1 MKTSGGEYMKK
12 NLFVFA
18 LSAVIIGGIDVY
30 FFENIVFANEMEET
44 SEKEKNP
51 IDLKKNKD
59 SLPEEGEENDDSL
72 QWENQSEEK
81 QLESGEKEIGAESEE
96 ARGDETQPEI
106 IGMNHLLIPQKL
118 QVVIDPWEMDGKSQI
133 YSEEYAIKNTGET
146 SGTLILSDLACQ
158 IAEGS
163 GVEIKD
169 DPKGIHDDGNKSAYI
184 EIVFGDRDKV
194 ILSQEGAVYK
204 AELKP
209 EEELTLRFSG
219 EVNENAEE
227 SWRNGD
233 VALKVTYAWEPEEL
247 AVDTGEEEEPVS
259 RESQETDT
267 VTEEKEKPEVLELEL
282 TEPEDF
288 TLDFWEADEN
298 GDIHSPLYK
307 VKNSGGTA
315 GIFALSELVCRSG
328 EESGIVV
335 MTEKEKPQEA
345 EGRFLYMELV
355 PEPKEQGNAEET
367 EETYLLLP
375 EIAEENPEASDYKKE
390 LNPGEEFTF
399 RLRGKLYG
407 VKPEEIKKGDI
418 VVTAVCSLKPE
429 EEIPGQDS
437 AQDGLQGVEPE

>member
-1 MKTSGGEYMKK
+1 MKK
-12 NLFVFA
+12 KMLAFA
-18 LSAVIIGGIDVY
+18 LSVMIIGGIDSCS
-30 FFENIVFANEMEET
+30 FENIVFANEMEAA
-44 SEKEKNP
+44 SEKEENP
-51 IDLKKNKD
+51 VDLKKNKD
-59 SLPEEGEENDDSL
+59 SQPKEGEEDGDSL
-72 QWENQSEEK
+72 QWENRSEEK
-81 QLESGEKEIGAESEE
+81 QLENGAEEIETESEKAKKDE
-96 ARGDETQPEI
+96 AQREI
-106 IGMNHLLIPQKL
+106 TGMNHLLIPQKL
-118 QVVIDPWEMDGKSQI
+118 QVVIDPWEMDGKGQI
-133 YSEEYAIKNTGET
+133 YSEEYVIKNTGET
-146 SGTLILSDLACQ
+146 PGTLILSDLACQ
-158 IAEGS
+158 IDEES

-194 ILSQEGAVYK
+194 ILSKEGAVYK

-219 EVNENAEE
+219 EVNENAEK

-233 VALKVTYAWEPEEL
+233 IALKATYAWEPDEPAEG
-247 AVDTGEEEEPVS
+247 TGEEESAS
-259 RESQETDT
+259 REAQETDT
-267 VTEEKEKPEVLELEL
+267 VAEEKEEPEALELEL
-282 TEPEDF
+282 AEPEDF
-288 TLDFWEADEN
+288 ILDSWETD
-298 GDIHSPLYK
+298 GQGSICSPLYK
-307 VKNSGGTA
+307 VKNAGGTA
-315 GIFALSELVCRSG
+315 GIFALSGLVCRSG

-335 MTEKEKPQEA
+335 VTEKEKPQEA

-355 PEPKEQGNAEET
+355 PEPGEQGNAEET

-418 VVTAVCSLKPE
+418 VVTAMCSLKPE
-429 EEIPGQDS
+429 EEITGQDS